1 MAHRD
6 KEWVADILF
15 AIADIRAD
23 TAGMDFAAF
32 AADPST
38 VRAVL
43 YSISVI
49 GEAAKNVSPAFK
61 EAYPGVPW
69 RAVAGTRDR
78 VVHEY
83 FRTNFAA
90 NLGRGRGRH
99 QRARGGIEETRVTS
113 GRPSRCLHKISEK
126 RLQNSI

>member
-1 MAHRD
+1 MARRD
-6 KEWVADILF
+6 KEWVADILS

-49 GEAAKNVSPAFK
+49 GEAAKNVSPAPILGFLGGQLP
-61 EAYPGVPW
+61 ETATGSSTSTSAPTCGES
-69 RAVAGTRDR
+69 GTW
-78 VVHEY
+78 
-83 FRTNFAA
+83 
-90 NLGRGRGRH
+90 
-99 QRARGGIEETRVTS
+99 
-113 GRPSRCLHKISEK
+113 SRKIST
-126 RLQNSI
+126 RSRRH

>member
-1 MAHRD
+1 MARRD
-6 KEWVADILF
+6 KEWVADILS

-83 FRTNFAA
+83 FRTNLRRIWDVVAEDIDVLEAA
-90 NLGRGRGRH
+90 LRE
-99 QRARGGIEETRVTS
+99 AE
-113 GRPSRCLHKISEK
+113 
-126 RLQNSI
+126 